1 MRHAVLWSIFLLFLP
16 MTLYAETKY
25 VTENL
30 EITLRRGPGTE
41 YKITNMIKAGTP
53 VTVLEETEE
62 WTRVQLDDDK
72 DGWVLT
78 RFLQSKVPDTVTLE
92 KLQKTYSALKDE
104 ADALRDENR
113 ALMEKSETL
122 SAELSRRQNEFGALN
137 TTYETLK
144 NESADFLELQANHEK
159 VVAELSE
166 TKEKIGQLE
175 SELSSV
181 YNDKRMNWV
190 LVGAGVLLIGIIIG
204 FITKPQRRRSLLR

>member
-41 YKITNMIKAGTP
+41 YKITHMIKAGTP
-53 VTVLEETEE
+53 MTVLEETEE

-78 RFLQSKVPDTVTLE
+78 RFLQSKIPDSITLK
-92 KLQKTYSALKDE
+92 KLQKTYSALKNE
-104 ADALRDENR
+104 ADALKEENR
-113 ALMEKSETL
+113 ALMEKSEML
-122 SAELSRRQNEFGALN
+122 AAELSQRQNEFGTLN

-159 VVAELSE
+159 VVAELSK

-204 FITKPQRRRSLLR
+204 FITKPQRRRSVLR